1 MAQPV
6 RGAVPVAPPVP
17 AQPGAPAAAVPPGS
31 VRSAF
36 ALERAYTVRFHVDLK
51 LAIDAPDL
59 DEWSELPDVPLPGRW
74 SVRVQRS
81 ADHVK
86 CYVFFGKVDVGAHG
100 LDAQPSIHV
109 ENPATGRAYE
119 VYGMMLSPMYLQQ
132 HRLFMAS
139 FGASATD
146 PATYRI
152 HFELHQKNP
161 SIAPDLPVYHARCL
175 SDLNVK
181 PLPHDVRLFFP
192 AAVGRSDAAL
202 WTSES
207 LLTLSSPYFRTLF
220 SSDLAETVSAGSKR
234 ARRPAASTRAVKDR
248 SSAKSFEDSDDET
261 DKLVV
266 GTSDDAL
273 DDIDF
278 SYKQVVVTQAAYSTY
293 RAVLLWM
300 QTGFIA
306 FAPLSSSFDSAPEPL
321 KRRTETL
328 EAMHKEDPRLPYP
341 VSPKSVY
348 RLAHVLELQEL
359 ESLAMRHFRKEALSL
374 ETAPAE
380 LFSELARDNV
390 EWRTMI
396 LDWIMERWDEVE
408 GCEGWTAT
416 MQRVEKGEI
425 DGAASLMVEVL
436 RRVAKRKGA
445 SSLPLAPRRASW
457 TLLLILLIS
466 LAGAKS

>member
-1 MAQPV
+1 M
-6 RGAVPVAPPVP
+6 
-17 AQPGAPAAAVPPGS
+17 
-31 VRSAF
+31 
-36 ALERAYTVRFHVDLK
+36 
-51 LAIDAPDL
+51 
-59 DEWSELPDVPLPGRW
+59 
-74 SVRVQRS
+74 
-81 ADHVK
+81 
-86 CYVFFGKVDVGAHG
+86 
-100 LDAQPSIHV
+100 
-109 ENPATGRAYE
+109 
-119 VYGMMLSPMYLQQ
+119 
-132 HRLFMAS
+132 
-139 FGASATD
+139 
-146 PATYRI
+146 
-152 HFELHQKNP
+152 
-161 SIAPDLPVYHARCL
+161 
-175 SDLNVK
+175 
-181 PLPHDVRLFFP
+181 
-192 AAVGRSDAAL
+192 
-202 WTSES
+202 
-207 LLTLSSPYFRTLF
+207 
-220 SSDLAETVSAGSKR
+220 AETVPVRLPRADEDDDSGLSPPSERLSAPEGLV
-234 ARRPAASTRAVKDR
+234 ATVAG
-248 SSAKSFEDSDDET
+248 DSDDET
-261 DKLVV
+261 DRVDLERSSRSLHDMRKD
-266 GTSDDAL
+266 GA
-273 DDIDF
+273 F

-300 QTGFIA
+300 QTGYIA
-306 FAPLSSSFDSAPEPL
+306 FAPLSSSFDRAPEPL
-321 KRRTETL
+321 KSRTDAIK
-328 EAMHKEDPRLPYP
+328 AMHKEDPRLPYP